1 MTQQKPDIF
10 TVVLTG
16 GIASG
21 KSTVS
26 GLFEALGVPVVDT
39 DRISRELVEA
49 GKPALEAIVD
59 AFGRECL
66 DGEGGLDRRRMRSVI
81 FADPEARK
89 RLESILHPLIGGEV
103 LRRITALDATYCI
116 VVIPLYTESSAYGWI
131 DRVMV
136 VDADADTQIARVM
149 ARDGASRDLARAI
162 LASQASRSERLAL
175 ADDVI
180 RNEGSMDQLAA
191 QVRELHRQ
199 YSALAQPAG

>member
-131 DRVMV
+131 DRVLV

-149 ARDGASRDLARAI
+149 ARDGASRELARAI

>member
-1 MTQQKPDIF
+1 MIC
-10 TVVLTG
+10 
-16 GIASG
+16 S
-21 KSTVS
+21 S
-26 GLFEALGVPVVDT
+26 
-39 DRISRELVEA
+39 
-49 GKPALEAIVD
+49 
-59 AFGRECL
+59 
-66 DGEGGLDRRRMRSVI
+66 SVQ
-81 FADPEARK
+81 DPEARK

-131 DRVMV
+131 DRVLV
-136 VDADADTQIARVM
+136 VDADAHTQIARVM
-149 ARDGASRDLARAI
+149 ARDGASRELARAI

>member
-131 DRVMV
+131 DRVLV

-149 ARDGASRDLARAI
+149 ARDGASRELARAI
-162 LASQASRSERLAL
+162 LASQAGRSERLAL